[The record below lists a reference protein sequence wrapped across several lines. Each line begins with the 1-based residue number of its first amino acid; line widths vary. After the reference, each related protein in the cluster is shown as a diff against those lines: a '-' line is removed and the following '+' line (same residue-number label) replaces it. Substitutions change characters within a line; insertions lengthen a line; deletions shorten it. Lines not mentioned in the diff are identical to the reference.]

1 MANQVVTDWVLAN
14 HRATSK
20 YLFGIQS
27 ELYKD
32 PKDNE
37 REVYNQISP
46 VLAEGQTILK

>member
-1 MANQVVTDWVLAN
+1 MV
-14 HRATSK
+14 S
-20 YLFGIQS
+20 QS
-27 ELYKD
+27 DCWSGRQPAELYKD